1 MSKWRGIEE
10 FVAVA
15 STGSFR
21 AAADSLDQSTS
32 QVSRAVMSLENRL
45 KAALFFRSTR
55 KVTLT
60 DAGRSL
66 LENCRQ
72 LVQDRDDALAM
83 VGSSE
88 TPQGELR
95 MTCSIALGERFIA
108 PVVRRYAEDFPD
120 LTVSFELSNRL
131 IDLVAEGFDLAI
143 RTGFLED
150 SRLTSSK
157 IGERQILACAAPSYL
172 KDSGNPEIITDLG
185 EHNCL
190 IGTSTTW
197 RFQANGEEIIWKPR
211 GRWRCN
217 SGAAVLDAA
226 LSGMGICQLPEFYL
240 LEHIEAGRL
249 IPVLADYQPEAE
261 PIWAVYP
268 QRRHRLAKVYQL
280 VDRLRDELK
289 A

>member
-108 PVVRRYAEDFPD
+108 PVVRQYAEDFPD

-172 KDSGNPEIITDLG
+172 KANGTPEIITELS

-197 RFQANGEEIIWKPR
+197 RFRANGEEIIWKPR

-249 IPVLADYQPEAE
+249 VPVLADYQPDAE

-280 VDRLRDELK
+280 VDRLRNELK